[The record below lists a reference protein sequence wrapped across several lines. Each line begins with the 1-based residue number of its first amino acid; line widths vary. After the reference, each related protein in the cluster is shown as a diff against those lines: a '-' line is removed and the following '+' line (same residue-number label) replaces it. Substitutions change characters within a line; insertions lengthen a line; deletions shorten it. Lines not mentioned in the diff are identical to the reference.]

1 MNALKVIIYF
11 SIFKYPLTKEEIYS
25 FSSANHLSDTIQELN
40 TLIEQK
46 IIFQFGNYY
55 SDVNN
60 KDLVQR
66 RLKGNVM
73 AKEIMP
79 KALRR
84 AKLIMSFPYVESVS
98 ISGALAKGYYDDE
111 GDIDFFIITKPKKL
125 WLARTFLILF
135 KKVFLL
141 NSKKYFCVN
150 YFISSNNLKIE
161 EQNKFTATELIT
173 LMPVYGKSIIDSF
186 ITENQWA
193 LDFYP
198 NRTLNTSVLADTFR
212 KPILSTA
219 IEYIFDN
226 KLGEKL
232 DFYFRRITLKK
243 WKSKFNNL
251 NKKDFEVAMKSTND
265 VSKHHPRD
273 FQSRVIVSLNQRYD
287 DKNKAFN
294 LNLTMEHA

>member
-40 TLIEQK
+40 ALIEQK
-46 IIFQFGNYY
+46 IIFQFGNYF

-66 RLKGNVM
+66 RLNGNVM